1 MLVTHLVI
9 LITAQAV
16 YCEIDNYYGDEFQ
29 ASIKV
34 SCAGTTMTI
43 RADTKN
49 PNEGVIHTIGHRS
62 EKGCYEVGRGGL
74 KTFLTLDIST
84 PGRCGVQHNAE
95 TGDKNVVVAVRAD
108 PFVDLLED
116 RMFSVSCGRSGFQ
129 NSKTDISLVKLS
141 LTDGS
146 RPLRAGQ
153 EDVSYNLHVELL
165 NPNPSFGLMV
175 RNCLVF
181 NLAGTSVALVDDRGC
196 HNTNFVSSWS
206 YDQGSGVA
214 DTTLYSLRRLPQSN
228 RTFYQCDVQLCQGE
242 CLLPDCSGGGG
253 SASSQSRDQ
262 EQIFVD
268 TITGSTT
275 VFVADPDLGS
285 RGVSGVIDCSLGGD
299 GNPSWLRGLTIAF
312 GVLFGI
318 MLLINV
324 FLCSAMT
331 CSCTRTEVIEKE
343 PSVYDDDLYG
353 DYDNKTYS
361 DPGSDELISQYG
373 GGQLQSEVG
382 TYVSDRQQP
391 RYLQ

>member
-1 MLVTHLVI
+1 
-9 LITAQAV
+9 
-16 YCEIDNYYGDEFQ
+16 
-29 ASIKV
+29 
-34 SCAGTTMTI
+34 MTI
-43 RADTKN
+43 YCIQK
-49 PNEGVIHTIGHRS
+49 
-62 EKGCYEVGRGGL
+62 
-74 KTFLTLDIST
+74 
-84 PGRCGVQHNAE
+84 
-95 TGDKNVVVAVRAD
+95 TGDRNVLIAVRAD
-108 PFVDLLED
+108 PIVDLLED
-116 RMFSVSCGRSGFQ
+116 KIFSVSCSRSGFQ

-165 NPNPSFGLMV
+165 NPDPSLGLIV
-175 RNCLVF
+175 RNCRVF
-181 NLAGTSVALVDDRGC
+181 NLAGTSITLVDDRGC
-196 HNTNFVSSWS
+196 HNTNFVSSWT

-214 DTTLYSLRRLPQSN
+214 DTTLYSLRRLPASN
-228 RTFYQCDVQLCQGE
+228 RTFYQCDVQLCQGA

-253 SASSQSRDQ
+253 GVGGPSQSRDQ

-275 VFVADPDLGS
+275 VFVADSHLGA
-285 RGVSGVIDCSLGGD
+285 RGVAGVDCSSLDG

-343 PSVYDDDLYG
+343 PSVYDDDIYG

-373 GGQLQSEVG
+373 GGQLQSDAG
-382 TYVSDRQQP
+382 TYMSERQQP